1 MSIKCN
7 LEQVKDD
14 IRKAELLYKREEG
27 SVELLA
33 VSKTKPVEDLIEA
46 YNCGQRLF
54 GENRV
59 QEAEVKVPQ
68 LPDDAVFHMIG
79 HLQSNKVSKAC
90 QYFSCIQSVDSLK
103 LAKKISNR
111 CIALGKVI
119 DIYLDINISEEE
131 SKTGFLNDE
140 NLIPV
145 IKEILSLDNVNVVGL
160 MAIGSHVDDREEI
173 KESFNKLRLLLDKLR
188 SEVKEFK
195 GTKLSMGMSNDFKEA
210 IEMGSTMVRVGSS
223 IFGSRY

>member
-1 MSIKCN
+1 MSIKSN
-7 LEQVKDD
+7 LEQIKDD

-54 GENRV
+54 GENKV

-79 HLQSNKVSKAC
+79 HLQSNKVNKAC

-103 LAKKISNR
+103 LAKKINNR
-111 CIALGKVI
+111 CISLDKVI
-119 DIYLDINISEEE
+119 DIYLDINISEEV

-140 NLIPV
+140 NLIPA
-145 IKEILSLDNVNVVGL
+145 IKEILALKNVNVVGL

-188 SEVKEFK
+188 SEIKEFK

-210 IEMGSTMVRVGSS
+210 IEMGSTMIRVGSS